1 MITHDQ
7 LDRLIAGQLTPSEFD
22 ELSHT
27 CGPETIRR
35 ILDGD
40 AKLRESIVSASAQPP
55 TTNLM
60 DRIDLTLER
69 EASIPA
75 WVAFLS
81 RWGVLLGV
89 VILAIAVVSLLPVLI
104 ESGVGGTGTMSPL
117 LMTVG
122 AILLAVLGV
131 ALYLEYGDR
140 R

>member
-22 ELSHT
+22 ELSRT
-27 CGPETIRR
+27 YGSETIRR

-55 TTNLM
+55 TTNMM
-60 DRIDLTLER
+60 DRINLSLER
-69 EASIPA
+69 EAAIPA
-75 WVAFLS
+75 WVTFLS

-89 VILAIAVVSLLPVLI
+89 VILAIALVSLLPVLI
-104 ESGVGGTGTMSPL
+104 ESGFGGTGAMSPL
-117 LMTVG
+117 LITVG